1 MTVALLAASGG
12 CLPDTAFHIST
23 VQAAVLGVT
32 QGLTEFIPVSSSGHL
47 IIVPWAFGWKGVYC
61 AEAGNKF
68 FDVALHAGTFVG
80 AALYL
85 RRDLGRLIAAF
96 FASMRARSIRT
107 HDQRMAWYLVL
118 ATIPAALI
126 GAALESR
133 ITNYLGKP
141 WQIAVLLL
149 VFGLLLYVV
158 DNRAAQHTGYDAMTR
173 NQALG
178 MGVAQA
184 LALAPGVSRSG
195 ATMTAARAMGVTRDG
210 AARFSFLL
218 SLPITLGAGLYSA
231 TQLGDAGGLNGQG
244 TQFAVGILFSGISG
258 ALAVW
263 GVLRL
268 IRTRSYRDFAVY
280 RVAAAAAILIAI
292 ATGVRPGSF

>member
-1 MTVALLAASGG
+1 MSGALLAASGG
-12 CLPDTAFHIST
+12 CLPDAAFDIST
-23 VQAAVLGVT
+23 LQAAVLGIT
-32 QGLTEFIPVSSSGHL
+32 QGLTEFLPISSSGHL
-47 IIVPWAFGWKGVYC
+47 IVVPWAFGWDEIYC

-68 FDVALHAGTFVG
+68 FDIALHIGTFVG

-85 RRDLGRLIAAF
+85 RRDLSRLIRAF
-96 FASMRARSIRT
+96 FASLSARSVT
-107 HDQRMAWYLVL
+107 TQDQRMAWYLVL

-126 GAALESR
+126 GAVLEGP
-133 ITNYLGKP
+133 ITEHLGKP
-141 WQIAVLLL
+141 WQIAILLAI
-149 VFGLLLYVV
+149 FGVLLYVV
-158 DNRAAQHTGYDAMTR
+158 DTRVVQETPYDGMTR

-195 ATMTAARAMGVTRDG
+195 ATITAARAMGVTRDA

-218 SLPITLGAGLYSA
+218 SLPITLGAALYSA
-231 TQLGDAGGLNGQG
+231 VTLGDTGGLDGQG
-244 TQFAVGILFSGISG
+244 TQFAVGIVFSGISG

-263 GVLRL
+263 GVLRI
-268 IRTRSYRDFAVY
+268 IRTRSYGDFALY
-280 RVAAAAAILIAI
+280 RVVAAAAILIAI